1 MTWQS
6 VSHRSGW
13 KSKSAQ
19 RCQKSQ
25 PWRMRAA
32 AEEAAAEAAAEAAV
46 GAAVEAAEEASE
58 AVVVLL
64 SVAAEEA
71 EEGVVGVVDLAA
83 GAVAGVGLSAPH
95 YPLLAALGAAE
106 PHARQA

>member
-1 MTWQS
+1 MW
-6 VSHRSGW
+6 
-13 KSKSAQ
+13 
-19 RCQKSQ
+19 
-25 PWRMRAA
+25 
-32 AEEAAAEAAAEAAV
+32 EEAEREE
-46 GAAVEAAEEASE
+46 VEREDEEAWE
-58 AVVVLL
+58 EDAWEEEE
-64 SVAAEEA
+64 AAEEA